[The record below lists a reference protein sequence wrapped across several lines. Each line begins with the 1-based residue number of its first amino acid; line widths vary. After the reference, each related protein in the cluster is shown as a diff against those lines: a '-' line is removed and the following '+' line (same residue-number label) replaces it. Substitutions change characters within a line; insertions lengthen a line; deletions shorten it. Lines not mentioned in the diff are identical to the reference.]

1 MNFNVNLYDKWKE
14 DLIKDIRY
22 NDYRDDLDWNG
33 GEFPEIPS
41 RPVSVLHPVHGYTIT
56 QSECNLDN
64 IRDYFLKVKDRCKCI
79 IEIGVDCNG
88 TSTERTSTRIFLD
101 NKLDDT
107 IYVGVD
113 IEDKSYLN
121 DESKNIFTLKI
132 DSSDVQ
138 SVISF
143 INSKGIEQIDFIFI
157 DGWHSINQVMREW
170 EYTKYLSDYGIVG
183 FHDTSIH
190 PGPHAFLK
198 ALDRKKWNVVEN
210 PCSNNPN
217 DWGVGFVWKKRKEV
231 KLISHRGN
239 IEGENTLR
247 ENSPEYIDE
256 AINAGF
262 DVEVD
267 VRCVDHQF
275 YLGHDDPQYYVPMS
289 WLVKRK
295 DKLWI
300 HCKDMRSLDVLS
312 NSPVDFHY
320 FWHETDR
327 YTLTSKGIGWVLLGQ
342 FPFPNSV
349 IVLPEKISLYSYEKK
364 YFESCYGICSDVIKN
379 YEYLNSDGR

>member
-1 MNFNVNLYDKWKE
+1 MLDLDLKNYTKWQE
-14 DLIKDIRY
+14 DLVSDIRY
-22 NDYRDDLDWNG
+22 HDYRDDLDWNG
-33 GEFPEIPS
+33 GEFPEIPP
-41 RPVSVLHPVHGYTIT
+41 RPVAVLHPVYGYTIT

-79 IEIGVDCNG
+79 LEIGVDCNG

-101 NKLDDT
+101 NKSDDT

-132 DSSDVQ
+132 DSSDIQ
-138 SVISF
+138 SVVDF
-143 INSKGIEQIDFIFI
+143 IKSKGVDKIDFLFI

-170 EYTKYLSDYGIVG
+170 EYTKHLSDFGIVG

-210 PCSNNPN
+210 PCSNNLD
-217 DWGVGFVWKKRKEV
+217 DWGVGFVWKNNTNV
-231 KLISHRGN
+231 KIISHRGN
-239 IEGENTLR
+239 LNGSDHSR

-262 DVEVD
+262 DVEID
-267 VRCVDHQF
+267 VRCEDHMF
-275 YLGHDDPQYYVPMS
+275 YLGHDKPQYYVPMS
-289 WLVKRK
+289 WLVERK

-300 HCKDMRSLDVLS
+300 HCKNLKALDVLY

-327 YTLTSKGIGWVLLGQ
+327 YTLTSKGIGWVIVGQ

-349 IVLPEKISLYSYEKK
+349 IVLPESIDLYSYF
-364 YFESCYGICSDVIKN
+364 FEYIQQSYGICTDKPFYYKSK
-379 YEYLNSDGR
+379 L